1 MIRYGLTACITHFTI
16 YQQLN
21 SRVISDLQSA
31 QEIELH
37 AQFDSHYLC
46 GRPLD
51 PHQHMAICD
60 PFPLLLQADLD
71 PASLKSPR
79 SKVSLLTKLINY
91 R

>member
-1 MIRYGLTACITHFTI
+1 MIRYGLTASITHFTI

-37 AQFDSHYLC
+37 AQFDDHYLC

-51 PHQHMAICD
+51 PHQHMAMYVTHFLASGANLIRIC
-60 PFPLLLQADLD
+60 
-71 PASLKSPR
+71 
-79 SKVSLLTKLINY
+79 
-91 R
+91 

>member
-37 AQFDSHYLC
+37 AQFAVHYLC
-46 GRPLD
+46 ARPLD
-51 PHQHMAICD
+51 PHQHTATRD
-60 PFPLLLQADLD
+60 PIPL
-71 PASLKSPR
+71 AS
-79 SKVSLLTKLINY
+79 TGGAGANLIKIN
-91 R
+91 